1 LHRRSKQ
8 PVVLILTCVNT
19 AHCKVAFEPWGSVH
33 DLRSDDAL
41 NVEFTGNDLEIEISY
56 LPDGITLA
64 EWSEADIR
72 VHDRSGRELQL

>member
-1 LHRRSKQ
+1 
-8 PVVLILTCVNT
+8 VLVLTCAST
-19 AHCKVAFEPWGSVH
+19 THCKVAFEPWGSVH
-33 DLRSDDAL
+33 DLRSDDAF
-41 NVEFTGNDLEIEISY
+41 NVEFTGSDLEIEISY